1 MVYQEEV
8 VDLVSDP
15 SEAEERHEGDDEV
28 GDGLVAANVA
38 QELDR
43 AQHRFGRDGDLL
55 ADLKRVKKI
64 HKVGGLDLS
73 RHRKSQS
80 RDRENLDSFKKL
92 VSMIE
97 ISRFCLDTTF
107 QSEKS

>member
-28 GDGLVAANVA
+28 GDGLVAASVA

-43 AQHRFGRDGDLL
+43 TQHRFGRDSDLL
-55 ADLKRVKKI
+55 ADLKRV
-64 HKVGGLDLS
+64 
-73 RHRKSQS
+73 
-80 RDRENLDSFKKL
+80 
-92 VSMIE
+92 
-97 ISRFCLDTTF
+97 
-107 QSEKS
+107 

>member
-28 GDGLVAANVA
+28 GDGLVAASVA

-55 ADLKRVKKI
+55 TDLKRV
-64 HKVGGLDLS
+64 L
-73 RHRKSQS
+73 
-80 RDRENLDSFKKL
+80 KKL
-92 VSMIE
+92 HFT
-97 ISRFCLDTTF
+97 ISSFGGIHASAHPANRV
-107 QSEKS
+107 